1 MKTYITLTALG
12 NYIDIKELTV
22 GEELI
27 LEKDKENQYDD
38 EAIKVIGTNLIKKG
52 YVANSVHTKCKGTHS
67 AGYIYNMFG
76 DTCKCI
82 VRFIY
87 DLGAIAEIEHN

>member
-27 LEKDKENQYDD
+27 LEKDKENQYDN
-38 EAIKVIGTNLIKKG
+38 EAIKVMVPT
-52 YVANSVHTKCKGTHS
+52 
-67 AGYIYNMFG
+67 
-76 DTCKCI
+76 I
-82 VRFIY
+82 VRKAMYLTQYTPNVKELTQQDISTICLMILVNVLL
-87 DLGAIAEIEHN
+87 DLFMTKELSLK

>member
-1 MKTYITLTALG
+1 MKTYITLTTLS
-12 NYIDIKELTV
+12 NYVDIKELTV

-38 EAIKVIGTNLIKKG
+38 EVIKVIGTNLIKKG

-67 AGYIYNMFG
+67 AGYIYNMFD

-82 VRFIY
+82 VSFIY
-87 DLGAIAEIEHN
+87 DKKAIAKIEHH

>member
-1 MKTYITLTALG
+1 MKTYITLIALG

-67 AGYIYNMFG
+67 AGYIYNIFD

-87 DLGAIAEIEHN
+87 DKGAIAEIEHN